1 MPTYC
6 LNNIHGA
13 VRIISLDWYKGRNN
27 YGIRMLP
34 SLAVCYDV
42 GRCQLMTN
50 HEDPGK
56 FLL

>member
-13 VRIISLDWYKGRNN
+13 VRIISLDWYKGGNN